1 MRHEE
6 LRVPP
11 NAIEHEQNVLGGLML
26 VPRAWDDV
34 ADLLKPEDFYRRDH
48 QLIFRAIR
56 ERATAAPAKPFDESI
71 LAQWFKD
78 QGADEV
84 VPGHYLTEL
93 ASTTP
98 SAANI
103 RAYAEIVADKAM
115 RRRMIDIGTEI
126 VSQAFDQRGAGTLDL
141 LGKAQNRFSDL
152 MQDQPCELEPLAPV
166 MERVHERLEHRCRHE
181 GGIHGLT
188 TGLDELDELIGGLK
202 PGGLYLLAAR
212 PKMGKTT
219 LAQNIAEHIAI
230 VRGLPVAVFSFEMQ
244 PDELG
249 DRMLSSIGDV
259 DGDKIRRGELDN
271 ADWGNITKAMR
282 TLRAAPIMVSRPRS
296 AYVEHVVAQIRRQ
309 HARKPV
315 GLVVIDYLQLMQTR
329 GDNRAQG
336 IGEITRALK
345 LLAGELGIAILLLSQ
360 LNRDVEKR
368 PDRRPQPSDLR
379 DSGAI
384 EQDADAVIFIYRDEV
399 YHRDSQWKGT
409 AEIDV
414 PMQRNGPAGMVRAKY
429 EPARFRFSNLPED
442 WEPAPL
448 PEKTERKPR
457 RGLAGAVDRRA
468 AAGGPDA

>member
-48 QLIFRAIR
+48 QLIFQAIR

-166 MERVHERLEHRCRHE
+166 M
-181 GGIHGLT
+181 
-188 TGLDELDELIGGLK
+188 
-202 PGGLYLLAAR
+202 
-212 PKMGKTT
+212 
-219 LAQNIAEHIAI
+219 
-230 VRGLPVAVFSFEMQ
+230 
-244 PDELG
+244 
-249 DRMLSSIGDV
+249 
-259 DGDKIRRGELDN
+259 
-271 ADWGNITKAMR
+271 
-282 TLRAAPIMVSRPRS
+282 
-296 AYVEHVVAQIRRQ
+296 
-309 HARKPV
+309 
-315 GLVVIDYLQLMQTR
+315 
-329 GDNRAQG
+329 
-336 IGEITRALK
+336 
-345 LLAGELGIAILLLSQ
+345 
-360 LNRDVEKR
+360 
-368 PDRRPQPSDLR
+368 
-379 DSGAI
+379 
-384 EQDADAVIFIYRDEV
+384 
-399 YHRDSQWKGT
+399 
-409 AEIDV
+409 
-414 PMQRNGPAGMVRAKY
+414 
-429 EPARFRFSNLPED
+429 
-442 WEPAPL
+442 
-448 PEKTERKPR
+448 
-457 RGLAGAVDRRA
+457 
-468 AAGGPDA
+468 